1 LDVSLVLFMM
11 EAVDTALMLYCC
23 QQMKMV
29 IISFR
34 IDIARE
40 NDERLVYDKIDNLS
54 CSHIH
59 PSCGR
64 STWRS
69 V

>member
-1 LDVSLVLFMM
+1 MM

-40 NDERLVYDKIDNLS
+40 NDERLVYYKIDNLFLFTLPPILQRTEEV
-54 CSHIH
+54 H
-59 PSCGR
+59 GDL
-64 STWRS
+64 
-69 V
+69 